1 MANKSPPQGA
11 QAALRA
17 LRLLKL
23 FTPEKPELKLAEVSA
38 LTGLNKT
45 TTHRL
50 LQALH
55 SESMLDRNPNGGAY
69 RLGPALMALGVQAL
83 SSNDLRLRARPLLK
97 QMAKET
103 GETATLEVPIDD
115 TMLILDE
122 VTGSHFVGASGNV
135 GTRWPIHATSTG
147 KVLIAF
153 DEQGS
158 ARLAESFEALTSKT
172 ITERSRLEIQ
182 LGEIRRRGFAETV
195 DELEDGFS
203 GVAAVIRGGLGQVLG
218 ALSICG
224 PTQRLS
230 ADRRARL
237 GITLRNA
244 AERLQPRQWEH

>member
-1 MANKSPPQGA
+1 MRDQAPPQGA

-17 LRLLKL
+17 IRLLKL
-23 FTPEKPELKLAEVSA
+23 FTAQAPELQLAEISA
-38 LTGLNKT
+38 LSGLNKT

-55 SESMLDRNPNGGAY
+55 SEELLDRNPGSGAY
-69 RLGPALMALGVQAL
+69 RLGPGMMALGVQAL

-97 QMAKET
+97 RLAEET

-122 VTGSHFVGASGNV
+122 IAGKHFVGASGNV

-147 KVLIAF
+147 KAYIAF
-153 DEQGS
+153 EQRGS
-158 ARLAESFEALTSKT
+158 ERLSAELPSLTSRT
-172 ITERSRLEIQ
+172 ITRLDELEKQ
-182 LGEIRRRGFAETV
+182 LGDIRRRGFAETV

-203 GVAAVIRGGLGQVLG
+203 GVAAVVRGGMGELLG

-224 PTQRLS
+224 PSQRMS
-230 ADRRARL
+230 ENRRAQL
-237 GITLRNA
+237 GVTLCTVA
-244 AERLQPRQWEH
+244 KHLQPRY